1 MEKRCRVVKLDE
13 ASLARAYQH
22 VVEKK
27 VPSWGMLTAYRYAN
41 TKKENIQA
49 NKMLEKDLRSKGYG
63 FFKVE
68 GHWQECQDSNLNYID
83 CPEGKLQ
90 DSIEVSLFVP
100 NMKKRDIELLCKK
113 YEQDAVIYGGEDTKG
128 DAHLIFKN
136 GSEDNIGKFTAN
148 KISQGY
154 SKMKG
159 DRVFTFLGKGDSG
172 EKYKKPEPAA
182 DTTSQKMV
190 SNPTQLKSLLPK
202 GIANKMVKN
211 PDTGRMIKVKSAL
224 KYDKNSPVYK
234 STMAMIKNTKK

>member
-1 MEKRCRVVKLDE
+1 MERQKPYKLDE

-68 GHWQECQDSNLNYID
+68 GHWQECQDSNLNYVD

-100 NMKKRDIELLCKK
+100 GMKKRDIELLCKK
-113 YEQDAVIYGGEDTKG
+113 YNQDAVIYGGEDTKG

-136 GSEDNIGKFTAN
+136 GSEDNIGKFQPGKVSQAYSKIKGGKTFVFAHKKDEPKKVNKVNTSNSKLTAN
-148 KISQGY
+148 
-154 SKMKG
+154 
-159 DRVFTFLGKGDSG
+159 
-172 EKYKKPEPAA
+172 
-182 DTTSQKMV
+182 
-190 SNPTQLKSLLPK
+190 LPK
-202 GIANKMVKN
+202 DIANKTVKN
-211 PDTGRMIKVKSAL
+211 PETGKDIKVTSAL
-224 KYDKNSPVYK
+224 KYDDKSPVYK
-234 STMAMIKNTKK
+234 AATSLVAMLNKR

>member
-1 MEKRCRVVKLDE
+1 MERQKPYKLDE

-49 NKMLEKDLRSKGYG
+49 NKALEADLRSKGYG

-68 GHWQECQDSNLNYID
+68 GHWQECQDSNLNYVD
-83 CPEGKLQ
+83 CPKDKLQ

-100 NMKKRDIELLCKK
+100 NMKKADAKSLCKK

-136 GSEDNIGKFTAN
+136 GSEDNIGKFQPGKVEQAYSKFKGGKTFVFGKEKKKEVEPKKDLSPKDSKLTAN
-148 KISQGY
+148 
-154 SKMKG
+154 
-159 DRVFTFLGKGDSG
+159 
-172 EKYKKPEPAA
+172 
-182 DTTSQKMV
+182 
-190 SNPTQLKSLLPK
+190 LPK
-202 GIANKMVKN
+202 DIANKMVRN
-211 PDTGRMIKVKSAL
+211 PQTGRDIKVTSAL
-224 KYDKNSPVYK
+224 KYDTKSPVHK
-234 STMAMIKNTKK
+234 AATSLVAMLNKK

>member
-1 MEKRCRVVKLDE
+1 MERQKPYKLDE

-41 TKKENIQA
+41 TKKQNIQA

-100 NMKKRDIELLCKK
+100 AIKKRDIELLCKK
-113 YEQDAVIYGGEDTKG
+113 YNQDAVIYGGEDTKG

-136 GSEDNIGKFTAN
+136 GSEDNIGKFQPGKAE
-148 KISQGY
+148 QAY
-154 SKMKG
+154 SKFKGGKTFVFGKEKKKEVEPMK
-159 DRVFTFLGKGDSG
+159 DLSPKDS
-172 EKYKKPEPAA
+172 KL
-182 DTTSQKMV
+182 TS
-190 SNPTQLKSLLPK
+190 NLPK
-202 GIANKMVKN
+202 DIANKMVKN
-211 PDTGRMIKVKSAL
+211 PQTGRDIKVTSAL
-224 KYDKNSPVYK
+224 KYDDKSPVYK
-234 STMAMIKNTKK
+234 AATSLVAMMNKKK

>member
-1 MEKRCRVVKLDE
+1 MERQKPYKLDE

-41 TKKENIQA
+41 TKKQNIEA

-100 NMKKRDIELLCKK
+100 AMKKRDIELLCKK
-113 YEQDAVIYGGEDTKG
+113 YNQDAVIYGGGDTNG

-136 GSEDNIGKFTAN
+136 GTEDNIGKFQPGKVEQA
-148 KISQGY
+148 Y
-154 SKMKG
+154 SKFKG
-159 DRVFTFLGKGDSG
+159 GKTFVFGKEKKKEDEPKKDLSPKDS
-172 EKYKKPEPAA
+172 KL
-182 DTTSQKMV
+182 T
-190 SNPTQLKSLLPK
+190 NNLPK
-202 GIANKMVKN
+202 DIADKMVKN
-211 PDTGRMIKVKSAL
+211 PQTGRDIKVTSAL
-224 KYDKNSPVYK
+224 KYDDKSPVYK
-234 STMAMIKNTKK
+234 AATSLVAMMNKKK